1 MLSIRMWL
9 MESYLCDI
17 SLIDSLTV
25 FLFPSVAMNKKVVSR
40 DNVSASSVSI
50 TQQQQGS
57 LAPRLHRLVPLP
69 PGYAPTHLD
78 TLTLSCDYDGD
89 HVNAGAG
96 GGTRSNRSRHVSTT
110 TTTNATGTTA
120 TNSTLPNEQ
129 LPQHQPR
136 STRMYEQCIVTLRNE
151 KDVLAFQVT
160 AFVEPDASSDPAQS
174 GGDYHISNDVC
185 PVMAHI

>member
-1 MLSIRMWL
+1 ML
-9 MESYLCDI
+9 
-17 SLIDSLTV
+17 
-25 FLFPSVAMNKKVVSR
+25 LFPSVAMNKKVVSR

-78 TLTLSCDYDGD
+78 TLTLSCDYDED
-89 HVNAGAG
+89 HFNAGTG
-96 GGTRSNRSRHVSTT
+96 GGRKPTGVSSTRSNRSRHVSTT
-110 TTTNATGTTA
+110 TTTTATSTTA
-120 TNSTLPNEQ
+120 MNSSLPNEQ

-174 GGDYHISNDVC
+174 GGNYHISNDVC